1 MINNN
6 LKLYIHNVL
15 IYYEGAIAIDLFF
28 KHNFKFRIIS
38 VYLSTSNKPHRDS
51 AQEKAITWIK
61 QALSLNLLPI
71 VLGDFNASTN
81 YISSTSSKTRLLS
94 YLHSINMYDLT
105 DHTANQQNT

>member
-1 MINNN
+1 MINNK

-15 IYYEGAIAIDLFF
+15 IHHEGAIAIDFFF
-28 KHNFKFRIIS
+28 KHNFKFRIIL

-81 YISSTSSKTRLLS
+81 YISSASFKICLLS
-94 YLHSINMYDLT
+94 YLYSINMYDLA
-105 DHTANQQNT
+105 DHTANQ